1 MANDTA
7 EKKGMRE
14 SNLSK
19 FNTALL
25 VVVIVLLLWNLF
37 WKPQSQSNGRFQGFA
52 PDSMLAL
59 DTKTGQ
65 LCRTAGSPAPR
76 PVPPLCFELK

>member
-1 MANDTA
+1 M
-7 EKKGMRE
+7 GE

-25 VVVIVLLLWNLF
+25 VVVIVLLLCNLF
-37 WKPQSQSNGRFQGFA
+37 WKPQPQSNGRFQAVGETA
-52 PDSMLAL
+52 NAAL

-65 LCRTAGSPAPR
+65 LCRTAGAPQKA
-76 PVPPLCFELK
+76 PVPPLCSELK

>member
-1 MANDTA
+1 M
-7 EKKGMRE
+7 GE

-25 VVVIVLLLWNLF
+25 VVVIALLLWNLF
-37 WKPQSQSNGRFQGFA
+37 WKPQSQSNGRFQGFSQ
-52 PDSMLAL
+52 DSMLAL

-65 LCRTAGSPAPR
+65 LCRTAGPPAQR
-76 PVPPLCFELK
+76 PVPPHCSELK